1 MQITLSITNDMQM
14 SVFRRQA
21 GHDGDHN
28 FVRFNVQRPSIL
40 NGYVCRAEFSAGATN
55 GHELVDNDTFL
66 LHSSFTKAGALHIQ
80 LVYTDASK
88 EIIAKTNTLRLTIGG
103 SINAVNEVDPEF
115 KDSISQLA
123 ADSVSSGSYE
133 NNTLTLYNRLGDT
146 RFSAEI
152 VGGGGTSNAVWLPAV
167 DTAGYISWERSE
179 TATAPQIR
187 NIMGPLGL
195 TGPQGNKGE
204 IGPVGPQ
211 GEKGPQ
217 GAQGEQGPVG
227 PQGAAGPQ
235 GEQGVQGEQGA
246 QGPQG
251 PQGPQGE
258 SFDPADI
265 LRIDALETSLAATQA
280 EATAKWIILNEV
292 DNRSRNNTTDITML
306 QNTIGTLN
314 DALASRLAGES

>member
-1 MQITLSITNDMQM
+1 MQM
-14 SVFRRQA
+14 SVSRRQA
-21 GHDGDHN
+21 GHDGDHD
-28 FVRFNVQRPSIL
+28 FVRFNVQRPSVL
-40 NGYVCRAEFSAGATN
+40 NGYVCRAEFSAGVSN

-66 LHSSFTKAGALHIQ
+66 LHSDFTKAGALHIQ
-80 LVYTDASK
+80 LVYMDAGK

-103 SINAVNEVDPEF
+103 SINAVNEADPEF
-115 KDSISQLA
+115 KDSIAQLVT
-123 ADSVSSGSYE
+123 DSVSSGSYE

-152 VGGGGTSNAVWLPAV
+152 VSGGGSSNAVWLPTV
-167 DTAGYISWERSE
+167 DTSGYISWERSE
-179 TATAPQIR
+179 TTTAPQIR

-195 TGPQGNKGE
+195 TGPQGGKGE
-204 IGPVGPQ
+204 IGPAGLQ
-211 GEKGPQ
+211 GEAGSQ
-217 GAQGEQGPVG
+217 GTQGEQGPVG
-227 PQGAAGPQ
+227 PQGPAGPQ
-235 GEQGVQGEQGA
+235 GGPGIQGEKGEQGI

-251 PQGPQGE
+251 PRGE